1 MNYYQKLILRMVALV
16 IFSYSLFSYIITP
29 ITKYVFYFILRIFY
43 NQSLLTGNQIIIE
56 NNFLTF
62 NNACAAVSAYY
73 LIFILVI
80 LTKDISLK
88 NIIKMLS
95 FGFGAIFVA
104 NLLRL
109 TFLISILEINEKFF
123 DFWHLLIW
131 KVIATLFVALVWIL
145 LIKRYKVNNTPI
157 YSDLKYLIQNIK
169 LFK

>member
-16 IFSYSLFSYIITP
+16 IFSYILF
-29 ITKYVFYFILRIFY
+29 
-43 NQSLLTGNQIIIE
+43 
-56 NNFLTF
+56 
-62 NNACAAVSAYY
+62 
-73 LIFILVI
+73 I

-157 YSDLKYLIQNIK
+157 Y
-169 LFK
+169 